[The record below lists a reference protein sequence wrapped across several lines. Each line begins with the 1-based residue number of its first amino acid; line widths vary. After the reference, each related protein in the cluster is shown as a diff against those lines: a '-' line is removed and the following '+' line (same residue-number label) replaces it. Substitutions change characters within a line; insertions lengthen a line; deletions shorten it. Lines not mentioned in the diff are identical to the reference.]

1 MTTDHGRAGQAFEDV
16 VRDRTGTD
24 YVERTWLAEEIER
37 ALASE
42 RGQYVLVTGEPG
54 AGKTSLLA
62 GIARSRPDRLRY
74 FFRRDSRTA
83 LTGGDIQAFLLSIGH
98 QLARVYPEIF
108 ALDRLSVVI
117 EQHIES
123 VKVEGRVVG
132 IKIDDLQVSPF
143 QLTATL
149 EVQQRIGDVG
159 GSVSGIEIGTAQLE
173 PRLLDPDNLA
183 HLALI
188 GPAQVLAE
196 QAPEARIVILLD
208 ALDEIADEDL
218 AAPRDGLLRW
228 LARSPE
234 LPENIR
240 IVLMSRPHSGLRLL
254 RSAREERLTEVV
266 IDPGSAQVG
275 DDLRQYADRV
285 LENPAVVAMERAR
298 GRLVGH
304 TKHHAVRR
312 AAGNFLYLATYA
324 RALNAAAAEGS
335 DELADRL
342 LTFSDIPGNLVGLYG
357 FFLEL
362 VREDIASWPGSRA
375 GAPDDWDTVA
385 LPLIGV
391 LTVARETLTEEQLAA
406 LSGTPLREAL
416 VRQVL
421 GSLRWLLDR
430 REHRIG
436 FFHTSIGE
444 FLTAPETREK
454 HPECWVDAAAWHRRI
469 TQHYRDSAP
478 TWADVDWPAM
488 DRYGLAHLVA
498 HLLKSG
504 PPLSDDAAQVVC
516 PGLRRAAR
524 IEFGSDGRFQDMV
537 DRIAHQLADRGSVAG
552 LSTLTYLGV
561 VRRRATRS
569 SDALPPRVIGLLART
584 GRLREALE
592 RVAAITPSQQRITA
606 VEEILRY
613 ARPGPGEPSTAELLH
628 LLVECALTMP
638 RSGTDRDIEYDAHSA
653 TLRAAKLLAPHDL
666 ERALRLWQYAQDT
679 VRQQFRT
686 DTEPDEVFRAA
697 AAATPDVAAARA
709 LVDRISGEHW
719 ADHLDLA
726 ERAGAGAAAP
736 ELLRDAE
743 RGLRDAR
750 PPVRL
755 TALARLAAAWSEH
768 RPEAARRLLAEVRA
782 EVFAAGEHKE
792 LPGQLPAAARVLAD
806 VDRTTARCLLA
817 RLDTGFEQGDA
828 LPLLDAARLWTRW
841 GEPERARDCVDRY
854 LAGMPHQQWADFDAK
869 EALGRVDPDEV
880 MNTAGLIHTRVVER
894 GRPVDAIHSLRWD
907 AELTEAVRRMAAH
920 DLGRAAQM
928 AWSVRETAWIVT
940 DWSWRDKAIAATE
953 DPKREIF
960 GLDRLSVLA
969 GIGHIHAERGRWP
982 RRSRSSMPCS
992 GRRRTRTRSA
1002 GAGSATPRTHGCRPG
1017 HPRPQPMPPGPPRR
1031 R

>member
-298 GRLVGH
+298 GGSW
-304 TKHHAVRR
+304 
-312 AAGNFLYLATYA
+312 ATP
-324 RALNAAAAEGS
+324 S
-335 DELADRL
+335 
-342 LTFSDIPGNLVGLYG
+342 
-357 FFLEL
+357 
-362 VREDIASWPGSRA
+362 
-375 GAPDDWDTVA
+375 
-385 LPLIGV
+385 
-391 LTVARETLTEEQLAA
+391 
-406 LSGTPLREAL
+406 
-416 VRQVL
+416 
-421 GSLRWLLDR
+421 
-430 REHRIG
+430 
-436 FFHTSIGE
+436 
-444 FLTAPETREK
+444 
-454 HPECWVDAAAWHRRI
+454 
-469 TQHYRDSAP
+469 
-478 TWADVDWPAM
+478 
-488 DRYGLAHLVA
+488 
-498 HLLKSG
+498 
-504 PPLSDDAAQVVC
+504 
-516 PGLRRAAR
+516 
-524 IEFGSDGRFQDMV
+524 
-537 DRIAHQLADRGSVAG
+537 
-552 LSTLTYLGV
+552 
-561 VRRRATRS
+561 
-569 SDALPPRVIGLLART
+569 
-584 GRLREALE
+584 
-592 RVAAITPSQQRITA
+592 ITPSA
-606 VEEILRY
+606 G
-613 ARPGPGEPSTAELLH
+613 RPGTS
-628 LLVECALTMP
+628 
-638 RSGTDRDIEYDAHSA
+638 SI
-653 TLRAAKLLAPHDL
+653 
-666 ERALRLWQYAQDT
+666 WQ
-679 VRQQFRT
+679 RT
-686 DTEPDEVFRAA
+686 P
-697 AAATPDVAAARA
+697 AR
-709 LVDRISGEHW
+709 
-719 ADHLDLA
+719 
-726 ERAGAGAAAP
+726 
-736 ELLRDAE
+736 
-743 RGLRDAR
+743 
-750 PPVRL
+750 
-755 TALARLAAAWSEH
+755 
-768 RPEAARRLLAEVRA
+768 
-782 EVFAAGEHKE
+782 
-792 LPGQLPAAARVLAD
+792 
-806 VDRTTARCLLA
+806 
-817 RLDTGFEQGDA
+817 
-828 LPLLDAARLWTRW
+828 
-841 GEPERARDCVDRY
+841 
-854 LAGMPHQQWADFDAK
+854 
-869 EALGRVDPDEV
+869 
-880 MNTAGLIHTRVVER
+880 
-894 GRPVDAIHSLRWD
+894 
-907 AELTEAVRRMAAH
+907 
-920 DLGRAAQM
+920 
-928 AWSVRETAWIVT
+928 
-940 DWSWRDKAIAATE
+940 
-953 DPKREIF
+953 
-960 GLDRLSVLA
+960 
-969 GIGHIHAERGRWP
+969 
-982 RRSRSSMPCS
+982 
-992 GRRRTRTRSA
+992 
-1002 GAGSATPRTHGCRPG
+1002 
-1017 HPRPQPMPPGPPRR
+1017 
-1031 R
+1031 